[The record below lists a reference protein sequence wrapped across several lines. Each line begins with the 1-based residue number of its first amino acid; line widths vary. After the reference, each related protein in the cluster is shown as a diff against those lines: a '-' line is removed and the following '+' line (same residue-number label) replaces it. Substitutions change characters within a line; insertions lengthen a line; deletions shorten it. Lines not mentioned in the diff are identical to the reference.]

1 MSRGGA
7 LPLDFNSDKS
17 MPGRYEESNREYE
30 IIFQPTISSKPKNN
44 ALVIGVI
51 IFGIFSI
58 GFYSFYYFNQS
69 EIDSEISKNTI
80 GNDEALLIEKY
91 QVGRFGSDHQHA
103 AILITIGGEQLNLGI
118 QQFQLKSKYIHF
130 EDGNTYLIHRH
141 ATGVPLEMLFSSIN
155 IEITENCIVIQYY
168 NDEKEKEFCNNDK
181 LQIFINDKEFE
192 GNLLEYVIKQNDR
205 ILISDESRD
214 LKKYL
219 NYLNSFEIPNLERK
233 QFSNNGNEIFI

>member
-30 IIFQPTISSKPKNN
+30 IIFQPTISNKPKNN
-44 ALVIGVI
+44 ALIIGVI
-51 IFGIFSI
+51 IFGVFSI

-80 GNDEALLIEKY
+80 GNDEALLIKKF
-91 QVGRFGSDHQHA
+91 QVGKFGSDHQHA
-103 AILITIGGEQLNLGI
+103 AILITINGEQLNLGI
-118 QQFQLKSKYIHF
+118 EQFQLKSKYIHL
-130 EDGNTYLIHRH
+130 ENSNTYLIHRH
-141 ATGVPLEMLFSSIN
+141 ATGAPLEMLFSSIGLA
-155 IEITENCIVIQYY
+155 ITKNCIIIEDY
-168 NDEKEKEFCNNDK
+168 NDFKEKEFCNEGG
-181 LQIFINDKEFE
+181 LQIYLNENKFND
-192 GNLLEYVIKQNDR
+192 NLSEYIIKQNDR

-219 NYLNSFEIPNLERK
+219 NYLNSFEIPSLDRK
-233 QFSNNGNEIFI
+233 PFSNNGNEIFI